1 MKMIK
6 ELARGTAE
14 PLVLRVLAEGP
25 QHGYGILQAIR
36 ERSGEVLEFTEG
48 TIYPLLH
55 TLEEEGLVTAAWE
68 VLASGR
74 RRKSYALTP
83 AGEKRLAEARQQW
96 ERFRGAMDALFGP
109 GKVVRDGI

>member
-1 MKMIK
+1 MIR

-14 PLVLRVLAEGP
+14 PLVLRILVEGP

-36 ERSGEVLEFTEG
+36 ERSGDVLDFTEG

-55 TLEEEGLVTAAWE
+55 TLEEEGLVTAVWE

-74 RRKSYALTP
+74 RRKTYAVTP
-83 AGEKRLAEARQQW
+83 AGEQRLSEARQQW
-96 ERFRGAMDALFGP
+96 ERFRGAMDTLFGP
-109 GKVVRDGI
+109 GKVVQHGT